1 MGCKSNLRIEH
12 CARASPEQKLQQMVE
27 TISGLEGVSCK
38 GLFVYTNASRLAGL
52 VFRSWFTTAGHFLQ
66 LQNRDR
72 TQTDN
77 TCHERV
83 DAQGS

>member
-1 MGCKSNLRIEH
+1 MGCKSSLRIEH

-52 VFRSWFTTAGHFLQ
+52 VFRTLVHHSGTLLAVAEPR
-66 LQNRDR
+66 QNPDGQHLSR
-72 TQTDN
+72 T
-77 TCHERV
+77 C
-83 DAQGS
+83 